1 MFGGGFGDEDDTF
14 TGSGMPG
21 VSFSFGGN
29 MPGMRGG
36 FPGGQMPTRQR
47 GPVKAE
53 PIRQSLPCSLEELY
67 TGTTKKFKITRQKLN
82 ADGKSTRPEEK
93 IIEIPIRAGYKKGT
107 TITFP
112 NEGDEGPGIIPAD
125 LIFTLTEKPHDR
137 FVREGNHLV
146 HTARITLEDALCGT
160 KLSVRTLDGRT
171 LSVPVNEVISPGYLK
186 TVPGEGMPIS
196 KSPGSKGDLLIKFN
210 VVFPSYIPES
220 KKTQLRSL
228 LKA

>member
-1 MFGGGFGDEDDTF
+1 MFGGGFGDEDDVF

-21 VSFSFGGN
+21 VAFSFGGN

-36 FPGGQMPTRQR
+36 MGGMPARQK

-53 PIRQSLPCSLEELY
+53 PIRHPLPCSLEELY
-67 TGTTKKFKITRQKLN
+67 TGTTKKLKITRQRLN
-82 ADGKSTRPEEK
+82 PDGKTTRPEEK

-137 FVREGNHLV
+137 FTREGNHLV

-160 KLSVRTLDGRT
+160 KLSIRTLDGRT
-171 LSVPVNEVISPGYLK
+171 LSVPVNEVVSPGYLK

-220 KKTQLRSL
+220 KKTQLRAL
-228 LKA
+228 LKS